1 MPCESVDSVV
11 TVPETLASVCVNV
24 QVTIVVPGAIVV
36 PLSPVLSFESTPVP
50 LHLAGGGP
58 SPAPHEIPSTARAV
72 TMMIGRADFTK
83 DSRSTTE
90 DYRGSQKERVHRS
103 GITPGTSGGR
113 RT

>member
-1 MPCESVDSVV
+1 
-11 TVPETLASVCVNV
+11 
-24 QVTIVVPGAIVV
+24 
-36 PLSPVLSFESTPVP
+36 
-50 LHLAGGGP
+50 
-58 SPAPHEIPSTARAV
+58 V

-103 GITPGTSGGR
+103 GITPRTSGGQ